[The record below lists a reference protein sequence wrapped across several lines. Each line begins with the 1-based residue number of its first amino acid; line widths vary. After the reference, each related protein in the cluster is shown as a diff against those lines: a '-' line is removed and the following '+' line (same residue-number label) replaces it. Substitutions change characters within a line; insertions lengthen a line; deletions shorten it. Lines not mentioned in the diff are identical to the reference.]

1 MMRKAVGLL
10 AVCGL
15 LAAQPAAAQTTLP
28 ANCNTTTDFNNQ
40 LLMKCIIRHVNAWA
54 PSDNPAEKVATLSV
68 AACANFKDSLANF
81 LVACKGLDRS
91 AIPDQV
97 DEPFQN
103 WALREVEE
111 ARAPTPKSDTP

>member
-1 MMRKAVGLL
+1 MFRKVVSVLGMCFAL
-10 AVCGL
+10 AGH
-15 LAAQPAAAQTTLP
+15 PAAAQSPLP

-54 PSDNPAEKVATLSV
+54 PSNNPSEKVATLSV
-68 AACANFKDSLANF
+68 AACANFKDQLANF
-81 LVACKGLDRS
+81 LVTCKGLDQS
-91 AIPDQV
+91 QIPAQV

-111 ARAPTPKSDTP
+111 ARTPPPKAETP